1 MAVLVLDAG
10 VLIAHERG
18 DRAPA
23 VWLDR
28 AAREGVDIAVA
39 APTIAEVWRDGS
51 RQARLAR
58 LLNVCRIID
67 CDRQLARSGGEIMA
81 QASSREA
88 LDAIVVAAAV
98 TVGGAILTDDLSDL
112 RPLGAAAGIRIV
124 PLRQA

>member
-1 MAVLVLDAG
+1 MAILVLDAG

-18 DRAPA
+18 DRSPSA
-23 VWLDR
+23 WLDR

-39 APTIAEVWRDGS
+39 APTIAEVWRNGS

-81 QASSREA
+81 RAGAHET
-88 LDAIVVAAAV
+88 LDAIVVAAAGI
-98 TVGGAILTDDLSDL
+98 VGGVVLTDDPSDL
-112 RPLGAAAGIRIV
+112 RPLGAAAGVRIV

>member
-1 MAVLVLDAG
+1 MAILVLDAG

-18 DRAPA
+18 DRSPA
-23 VWLDR
+23 AWLDR
-28 AAREGVDIAVA
+28 AALEGVDIAVA

-81 QASSREA
+81 RANSRET

-98 TVGGAILTDDLSDL
+98 IVGGAVLTDDLSDL
-112 RPLGAAAGIRIV
+112 RPLGAAAGVRIV
-124 PLRQA
+124 PLRQG

>member
-1 MAVLVLDAG
+1 MAILVLDAG

-18 DRAPA
+18 DRSPA
-23 VWLDR
+23 AWLDR
-28 AAREGVDIAVA
+28 AAREGVDVAVA

-58 LLNVCRIID
+58 LLNVCRMID

-81 QASSREA
+81 RANSRET

-98 TVGGAILTDDLSDL
+98 VVGGAVLTDDLSDL
-112 RPLGAAAGIRIV
+112 RPLAAAAGVRIV

>member
-18 DRAPA
+18 DRSPA
-23 VWLDR
+23 AWLDR

-39 APTIAEVWRDGS
+39 APTITEVWRDGS

-81 QASSREA
+81 RANSRES
-88 LDAIVVAAAV
+88 LDAIVVATAV
-98 TVGGAILTDDLSDL
+98 LVGGAVLTDDLSDL
-112 RPLGAAAGIRIV
+112 GPLGAAAGVRV
-124 PLRQA
+124 VALHRA

>member
-1 MAVLVLDAG
+1 MAILVLDAG

-18 DRAPA
+18 DRSPA
-23 VWLDR
+23 AWLDR

-81 QASSREA
+81 RARSRET

-98 TVGGAILTDDLSDL
+98 LVGGAVLTDDLSHL
-112 RPLGAAAGIRIV
+112 RPLGTAAGIRIV
-124 PLRQA
+124 ALHHA

>member
-1 MAVLVLDAG
+1 MAILVLDAG

-18 DRAPA
+18 DRSPA
-23 VWLDR
+23 AWLDR

-81 QASSREA
+81 QASSRET
-88 LDAIVVAAAV
+88 LDAIVVAADAL
-98 TVGGAILTDDLSDL
+98 VGGAVLTDDLSDL
-112 RPLGAAAGIRIV
+112 RPLGAAAGVRIV
-124 PLRQA
+124 PLRQP

>member
-1 MAVLVLDAG
+1 MAILVLDAG

-18 DRAPA
+18 DRSPA
-23 VWLDR
+23 AWLDR
-28 AAREGVDIAVA
+28 AALEGVDIAVA
-39 APTIAEVWRDGS
+39 APTIAEVWPDGS

-81 QASSREA
+81 RANSRET

-98 TVGGAILTDDLSDL
+98 IVRGAVLTDDLSDL
-112 RPLGAAAGIRIV
+112 RPLGAAAGVRIV
-124 PLRQA
+124 PLREA

>member
-18 DRAPA
+18 DRSLAA
-23 VWLDR
+23 WLDR
-28 AAREGVDIAVA
+28 AAREGIDIAVA
-39 APTIAEVWRDGS
+39 APTIAKVWRDGS

-81 QASSREA
+81 RASSRET

-98 TVGGAILTDDLSDL
+98 IVGGAVLTDDLSDL
-112 RPLGAAAGIRIV
+112 RPLGTAAGVRIV